1 MKTTI
6 DLPEPIYQSVSEQA
20 RSAGSPVSRWIE
32 MLLIRI
38 VSERIEPPQAR
49 EEVMDWRSE
58 LL

>member
-6 DLPEPIYQSVSEQA
+6 DLPDSIYQSMSEQA
-20 RSAGSPVSRWIE
+20 RAAGSPVSRWIE
-32 MLLIRI
+32 TLLIRI
-38 VSERIEPPQAR
+38 VSEPLSATPE